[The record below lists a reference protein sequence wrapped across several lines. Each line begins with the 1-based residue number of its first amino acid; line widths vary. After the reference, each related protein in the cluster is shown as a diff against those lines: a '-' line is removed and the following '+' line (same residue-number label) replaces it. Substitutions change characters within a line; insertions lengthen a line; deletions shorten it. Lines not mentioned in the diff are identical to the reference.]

1 MARSSL
7 IGSPLLNIIR
17 TGVYP
22 SSQGVSPS
30 TIPPT
35 VRQFL
40 NATSPRALTE
50 AMTQAFVLD
59 VMVSVFPSV
68 ATRGGFLAKTT
79 FLTSDYKGRSRLVT
93 EYWWSL
99 ASHHSQLQLLTGQR
113 LAPSRFHTPG
123 GAASYR
129 VWTLPGIT
137 KQARKVQPALSS
149 DGLVLEASHA

>member
-17 TGVYP
+17 TAACRSLQAG
-22 SSQGVSPS
+22 SPS
-30 TIPPT
+30 TIPQT

-50 AMTQAFVLD
+50 AMRQAFVLD

-79 FLTSDYKGRSRLVT
+79 FLTTDYKGRSTLVT

-113 LAPSRFHTPG
+113 LAHSRFHTPG
-123 GAASYR
+123 GVASYR
-129 VWTLPGIT
+129 VWTSPGIT

-149 DGLVLEASHA
+149 DGLVLGASPA